1 MDMSLSKLQEVVMD
15 REAWHAAV
23 HGIAKSGTW
32 LSDWTEL
39 SHKKEGN
46 YIICDNIDEP
56 MEHIMLSEISQM
68 QKEKYCIFPG
78 DKVAKNLPAN
88 AGDTEDRG
96 SIPGSGR
103 SPEKDMETHSSILAW
118 EIP

>member
-1 MDMSLSKLQEVVMD
+1 
-15 REAWHAAV
+15 
-23 HGIAKSGTW
+23 
-32 LSDWTEL
+32 
-39 SHKKEGN
+39 
-46 YIICDNIDEP
+46 
-56 MEHIMLSEISQM
+56 MLSEISQM

-103 SPEKDMETHSSILAW
+103 SPEKDMETHANIVA
-118 EIP
+118 